1 MGLLDRFRR
10 ERPPAAALALLE
22 PGERVTAWGRTAED
36 EVIITTPLGL
46 WAPSADGMVRLGWH
60 EIHKARW
67 DSGVLTLVPG
77 VEAEAGVREDAPP
90 RRYLLAEPGNLPAE
104 IRTRVTRS
112 VAFTAHHPLQSGG
125 VRIVARRVPGRDG
138 LDWVVRYDPGTV
150 RGPEDERVV
159 AELIAA
165 AQAAASPPAGL

>member
-10 ERPPAAALALLE
+10 GRPPAAALATLE
-22 PGERVTAWGRTAED
+22 PGERVTAWGRTADD
-36 EVIITTPLGL
+36 EVIIATPLGL
-46 WAPSADGMVRLGWH
+46 WVPETGRLGWH

-90 RRYLLAEPGNLPAE
+90 RRYLLAEPRNLPAE

-112 VAFTAHHPLQSGG
+112 VAFTAHHQLGSGG

-150 RGPEDERVV
+150 RGPEDDQVV
-159 AELIAA
+159 AELMAA
-165 AQAAASPPAGL
+165 AQAAASPPAGV